1 MKPKR
6 EARQELKM
14 AKFKRHVPAKKKGP
28 NPSRRGVMGSLFY
41 EYLRQWYWGFRIGFL
56 VWGLVFLVL
65 AGFVMHRYVTWFL
78 GWE

>member
-1 MKPKR
+1 
-6 EARQELKM
+6 
-14 AKFKRHVPAKKKGP
+14 
-28 NPSRRGVMGSLFY
+28 MGSLFY